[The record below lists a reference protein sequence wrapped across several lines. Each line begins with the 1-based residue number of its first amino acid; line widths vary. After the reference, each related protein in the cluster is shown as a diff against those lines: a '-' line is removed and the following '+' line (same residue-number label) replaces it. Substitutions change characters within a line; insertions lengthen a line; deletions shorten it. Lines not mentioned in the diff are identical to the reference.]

1 MNNWH
6 DPYKDALPIMGNDLA
21 NKYAN
26 YVSKKNRM
34 VQRNRVCLTTD
45 SQQNKVYRS
54 EWALCRKFPEL
65 KETMTEAK
73 VKAYFKRVKN
83 SKTYQK
89 LCSEGSQGRT
99 NPSLRIMRDMGGR
112 SRIAGQA
119 TSWGGMSLSPS
130 TGFNK
135 YTILHEFAHLT
146 GNMHHDVGFR
156 QDLVKL
162 VSRFL
167 GVKYAK
173 QLKAEFKE
181 RKLKMS
187 VSKNVLSP
195 QDWLDNYN
203 KMAAM
208 RSKVGVKFDVT
219 KQEHRIKAFDD
230 YHKKIAASK

>member
-1 MNNWH
+1 
-6 DPYKDALPIMGNDLA
+6 
-21 NKYAN
+21 
-26 YVSKKNRM
+26 
-34 VQRNRVCLTTD
+34 
-45 SQQNKVYRS
+45 
-54 EWALCRKFPEL
+54 
-65 KETMTEAK
+65 
-73 VKAYFKRVKN
+73 
-83 SKTYQK
+83 
-89 LCSEGSQGRT
+89 
-99 NPSLRIMRDMGGR
+99 
-112 SRIAGQA
+112 
-119 TSWGGMSLSPS
+119 
-130 TGFNK
+130 
-135 YTILHEFAHLT
+135 
-146 GNMHHDVGFR
+146 MHHDVGFR